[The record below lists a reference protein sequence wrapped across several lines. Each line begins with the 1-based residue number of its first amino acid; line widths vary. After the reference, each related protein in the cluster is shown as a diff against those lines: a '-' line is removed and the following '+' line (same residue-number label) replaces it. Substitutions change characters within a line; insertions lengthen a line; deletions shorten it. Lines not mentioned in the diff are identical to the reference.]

1 MPVDDDPVLAEASR
15 TTTVVTE
22 AQSKPKGKPSTLRNV
37 VEWVV
42 IAGGALLVAF
52 VIKTFLLQAFYIP
65 SLSMAPTLKIND
77 RVLVNKLSYDL
88 HPVHRGDVVVFKSPP
103 NEGSQIK
110 DLIKRVIGL
119 PGETVESRDGHIL
132 INGQVLNE
140 PYLGPDVLTGPVEKT
155 TIPPDHYWVMGDN
168 RPNSR
173 DSRFFGTIPKSL
185 IVGRAFVRVW
195 PLNALDLL

>member
-1 MPVDDDPVLAEASR
+1 
-15 TTTVVTE
+15 
-22 AQSKPKGKPSTLRNV
+22 
-37 VEWVV
+37 
-42 IAGGALLVAF
+42 
-52 VIKTFLLQAFYIP
+52 
-65 SLSMAPTLKIND
+65 
-77 RVLVNKLSYDL
+77 
-88 HPVHRGDVVVFKSPP
+88 VVVFKSPP